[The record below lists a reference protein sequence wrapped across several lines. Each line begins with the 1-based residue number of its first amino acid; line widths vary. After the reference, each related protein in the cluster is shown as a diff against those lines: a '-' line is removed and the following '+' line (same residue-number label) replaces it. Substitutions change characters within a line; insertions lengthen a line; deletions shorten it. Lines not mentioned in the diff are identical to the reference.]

1 MICWVGS
8 SHSSYH
14 PPKFGVHRPCE
25 SGDIKFFICHV
36 TTWSI
41 YHVTC
46 GWSSLILSHHPARFE
61 VHRPWESGNITPL
74 VCYVTT

>member
-25 SGDIKFFICHV
+25 SGDITFFICHV
-36 TTWSI
+36 TTWLMC
-41 YHVTC
+41 HVTC
-46 GWSSLILSHHPARFE
+46 RWSFLILSHHTLRFG
-61 VHRPWESGNITPL
+61 VHRPCESGNITPL
-74 VCYVTT
+74 ICHLTI